1 MASREPPPLVWL
13 TSFVAVVEHGTFTA
27 AAQALN
33 RAQPRIS
40 AHIAALE
47 RNLGSTLLIRGT
59 RGVQLTEAGSAL
71 LPHARGVLREIR
83 HGVDAVRAVAST
95 VQGTLAVGSYPGAM
109 AVVIAPIVA
118 RYRSR
123 FPGVA
128 VELHEADPAVLES
141 MVAAGDIDLAVRTAD
156 VPQRHHN
163 VPSVPLFDEPIRL
176 LVRVDHPQS
185 RATTADPAILQNETV
200 IVSGDPET
208 GWSDYRDRLDRIGV
222 EPYKIITVVQPTTV
236 VALVREG
243 LGVGL
248 LGALAAKITVTDDE
262 VRAVRLPRP
271 LWLREIRIYQ
281 RADAEPRPPVESF
294 MQLLRNEAPDLT
306 AGASIWPDPNG

>member
-1 MASREPPPLVWL
+1 MASREPPPLIWL
-13 TSFVAVVEHGTFTA
+13 ASFVAVVEHGTFTA

-33 RAQPRIS
+33 RAQPRVS
-40 AHIAALE
+40 AHIADLE
-47 RNLGSTLLIRGT
+47 RHLGTTLLVRKT
-59 RGVQLTEAGSAL
+59 RGVQLTETGSAL
-71 LPHARGVLREIR
+71 LPHARSVLRELR

-109 AVVIAPIVA
+109 AVLIAPVVA
-118 RYRSR
+118 RYQSR

-128 VELHEADPAVLES
+128 VELHEADPAILES

-163 VPSVPLFDEPIRL
+163 VPSSPLFEEPIRL
-176 LVRVDHPQS
+176 IVRRDHPQS
-185 RATTADPAILQNETV
+185 RIGTADPRTLQNRTV
-200 IVSGDPET
+200 IVSGDPES
-208 GWSDYRDRLDRIGV
+208 GWSDYRDRLDRIGA

-248 LGALAAKITVTDDE
+248 LGALAAKITVTGDE
-262 VRAVRLPRP
+262 TIALPLPRP
-271 LWLREIRIYQ
+271 LWQREIRIYQ
-281 RADAEPRPPVESF
+281 RSDAQPRPPVESF
-294 MQLLRNEAPDLT
+294 LRLLRNEAPNLT
-306 AGASIWPDPNG
+306 AGSAVWPDS